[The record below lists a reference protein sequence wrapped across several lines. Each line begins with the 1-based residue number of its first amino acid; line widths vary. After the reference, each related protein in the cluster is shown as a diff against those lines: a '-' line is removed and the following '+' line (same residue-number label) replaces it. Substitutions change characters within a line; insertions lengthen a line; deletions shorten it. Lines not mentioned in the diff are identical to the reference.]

1 MYLHIYDKEELK
13 NVVVHKDKFL
23 KENKF
28 IIYHDESNIYDKFSL
43 CLAVFD
49 DKETEEVFW
58 VDFNTSKDS
67 VDFIDELLKY
77 INDTNGVYP
86 APFQKNSLV
95 IKRFYTTTS
104 NLTYL

>member
-43 CLAVFD
+43 CLATD
-49 DKETEEVFW
+49 RDWET
-58 VDFNTSKDS
+58 
-67 VDFIDELLKY
+67 
-77 INDTNGVYP
+77 
-86 APFQKNSLV
+86 
-95 IKRFYTTTS
+95 
-104 NLTYL
+104 